1 MATKKLK
8 PLSATGVRAALYA
21 RVSDGD
27 SDRSGSIEAQRAD
40 MERFAASLGWSVAGF
55 WADDETGTREHR
67 DGIDAMLT
75 IASLTPK
82 PFDVVL
88 TVTMDRLG
96 RGLPSAFITRE
107 LEKLGVHVR
116 YVHQDFTGDDAATK
130 IRQDVQ
136 RLVDGMIPALSRD
149 ATLARMSEHFRAG
162 YYVGGQTAFGYES
175 IASPCGR
182 LSRHGDPLR
191 KLIVHEEKAAV
202 VRSAFQAVAD
212 GYGVAEARRLL
223 SAAGG
228 PQSFTGAAHV
238 LQMPIYRGHVTWR
251 DLERESP
258 ELAIVSGELFQR
270 VQERLKDGTQTPRSP
285 RSASA
290 RSLPLRGRV
299 KCSCGR
305 LMSPYWSRGGSGG
318 RVDYYRCCSK
328 SGCTSRRRS
337 VSAERLHAT
346 ILGEIEAIGST
357 PWRARLAAERIGHLA
372 TDGESLLEDLREAGR
387 GVQRAA
393 QAVRNLMETA
403 SMVSSP
409 EARKRLAGDIDRAVT
424 LETMAKAKL
433 RLLEESTKAKTQK
446 VTAAALLERMKNISA
461 LLSVATPEEKEKIV
475 GLIACEVAFQE
486 SGEALV
492 EVCPLF
498 ADPGGVS
505 LSEVRYYSELEGRSP
520 PNVLTPSPS
529 PLHSN
534 SPRPLRFI
542 IDVPSKPT
550 GKRAIQ

>member
-8 PLSATGVRAALYA
+8 PLALVGVRAALYA
-21 RVSDGD
+21 RISDGD
-27 SDRSGSIEAQRAD
+27 GDRSGSIEAQRAD
-40 MERFAASLGWSVAGF
+40 MERFAESLGWKVAGF

-67 DGIDAMLT
+67 DGLDAMLT
-75 IASLTPK
+75 IASGSPR

-149 ATLARMSEHFRAG
+149 ATLARMSEYFRAG
-162 YYVGGQTAFGYES
+162 YYVGGQVPFGYET

-182 LSRHGDPLR
+182 LSRHGEPLR
-191 KLIVHEEKAAV
+191 KLVIVEQKAAV
-202 VRSAFQAVAD
+202 VKSAFQAVAD
-212 GYGVAEARRLL
+212 GYGIAEARRLL

-228 PQSFTGAAHV
+228 PQSFPGAAHL
-238 LQMPIYRGHVTWR
+238 LQMPLYFGHVTWR
-251 DLERESP
+251 DLTRESP
-258 ELAIVSGELFQR
+258 ELAIVSESLFQR
-270 VQERLKDGTQTPRSP
+270 VQQMVKEGKPAPRPS
-285 RSASA
+285 RSAST

-299 KCSCGR
+299 HCSCGR
-305 LMSPYWSRGGSGG
+305 LMSPYWARGGSGG
-318 RVDYYRCCSK
+318 KVDYYRCSSK
-328 SGCTSRRRS
+328 IGCDSRRRS
-337 VSAERLHAT
+337 VNAEKLHAA
-346 ILGEIEAIGST
+346 ILGEVEAIGRT
-357 PWRARLAAERIGHLA
+357 PWRARMAAERIGHLA
-372 TDGESLLEDLREAGR
+372 TDGDALLEDLREAGR
-387 GVQRAA
+387 GVQRAG

-403 SMVSSP
+403 AMVSSP

-424 LETMAKAKL
+424 LETMAKARL
-433 RLLEESTKAKTQK
+433 RLLENSVKATTQK
-446 VTAAALLERMKNISA
+446 VTAAALLERLKNISG

-475 GLIACEVAFQE
+475 GLIACGVAFQE

-492 EVCPLF
+492 ELCPLF
-498 ADPGGVS
+498 AESGGGY
-505 LSEVRYYSELEGRSP
+505 LSEVRTQGELEGRSP
-520 PNVLTPSPS
+520 SNVLTLSPS
-529 PLHSN
+529 PLASN

-542 IDVPSKPT
+542 IDVPSKPA
-550 GKRAIQ
+550 GKRAI